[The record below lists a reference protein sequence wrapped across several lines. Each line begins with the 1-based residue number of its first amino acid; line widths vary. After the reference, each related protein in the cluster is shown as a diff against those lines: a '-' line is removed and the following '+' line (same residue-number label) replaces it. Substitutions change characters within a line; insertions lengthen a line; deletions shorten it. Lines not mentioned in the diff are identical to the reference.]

1 MVIKK
6 KLMQIGGLVI
16 AMAALMNFTSC
27 LRALNKTN
35 AGDIERLL
43 QEKYGIEFQVISIG
57 NRLASP
63 SMDTV
68 TAYCSPKNNNRV
80 VFEAKMNTNN
90 ELVSDNFPNR
100 VIDVQ
105 AEDYIENYFH
115 KYGFSVSANV
125 HIFQLTDDID
135 FRTANY
141 LQILKNTP
149 DVGFSIYVAVC
160 ETDDTR
166 KLYEVLSSL
175 LTSYYRHNKSIHI
188 GMDLWHMSVE
198 SYKTCEEEL
207 QGIPSPSEY
216 IYIKHSPI
224 GSASILMTNG
234 TLNVSYEEFNKKF
247 RSR

>member
-80 VFEAKMNTNN
+80 VFEAKMNVAS
-90 ELVSDNFPNR
+90 ELVSDDFIER
-100 VIDVQ
+100 YIDVQ
-105 AEDYIENYFH
+105 AEEQLEKFFQNFGMETTVKVDIYPIPDAIDYQ
-115 KYGFSVSANV
+115 SARQEMNNTKCFLHSLV
-125 HIFQLTDDID
+125 KLFLSN
-135 FRTANY
+135 RT
-141 LQILKNTP
+141 
-149 DVGFSIYVAVC
+149 
-160 ETDDTR
+160 
-166 KLYEVLSSL
+166 
-175 LTSYYRHNKSIHI
+175 
-188 GMDLWHMSVE
+188 
-198 SYKTCEEEL
+198 
-207 QGIPSPSEY
+207 
-216 IYIKHSPI
+216 
-224 GSASILMTNG
+224 
-234 TLNVSYEEFNKKF
+234 
-247 RSR
+247 

>member
-115 KYGFSVSANV
+115 KYV
-125 HIFQLTDDID
+125 
-135 FRTANY
+135 
-141 LQILKNTP
+141 
-149 DVGFSIYVAVC
+149 
-160 ETDDTR
+160 
-166 KLYEVLSSL
+166 
-175 LTSYYRHNKSIHI
+175 
-188 GMDLWHMSVE
+188 
-198 SYKTCEEEL
+198 
-207 QGIPSPSEY
+207 
-216 IYIKHSPI
+216 
-224 GSASILMTNG
+224 
-234 TLNVSYEEFNKKF
+234 
-247 RSR
+247 